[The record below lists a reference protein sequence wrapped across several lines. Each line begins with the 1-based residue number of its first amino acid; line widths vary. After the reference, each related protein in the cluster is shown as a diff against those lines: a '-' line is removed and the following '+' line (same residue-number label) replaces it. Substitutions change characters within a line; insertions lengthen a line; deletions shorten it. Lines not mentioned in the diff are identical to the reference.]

1 MDILEKNN
9 AKFSEIRYSPEF
21 KDMVCCE
28 FLKGDV
34 SKGFL
39 ERKYN
44 LGHGRVVL
52 WMRRL
57 GYIAKAPTP
66 FVMSQNQKTPDET
79 STNKRIKEPSP
90 WSVAHRPSPLLST
103 KKKLPKS
110 FHIMYNTKHI
120 YYIVQILSKKI

>member
-21 KDMVCCE
+21 KDMVCRE

-79 STNKRIKEPSP
+79 STNQRIKELEKELENARLQAEAYRLMIE
-90 WSVAHRPSPLLST
+90 VAERELQIKIR
-103 KKKLPKS
+103 KK
-110 FHIMYNTKHI
+110 
-120 YYIVQILSKKI
+120 